1 MSNACSLDLTARKR
15 AETGYT
21 DELAEQFA
29 LEAGGLAPRPN
40 EQKDETNE
48 RGVFVRQPNSF
59 IRPFGDREGDL
70 KAEANRF
77 AIYWAHGCN
86 WSNRPVIARDLLG
99 LENVIADQTTTHTGE
114 TNRYGHGFADRKDFR
129 DPITGVYFLSEPS

>member
-1 MSNACSLDLTARKR
+1 MSNSCTLDFTKRKP
-15 AETGYT
+15 AQNGYT

-29 LEAGGLAPRPN
+29 QEAGGLAPRPN

-59 IRPFGDREGDL
+59 IVPFGEKEGEH

-99 LENVIADQTTTHTGE
+99 LEDVIAEKIIDSFEAPISVISLKVEGDQAVIE
-114 TNRYGHGFADRKDFR
+114 TR
-129 DPITGVYFLSEPS
+129 